1 MPEQL
6 TKKELR
12 ALIDRR
18 ILIRLSIYF
27 TVSII
32 TFGAVVYQIFK
43 NDLNSVL
50 PLFGILI
57 GAIIGTGFSRMQKL
71 SWDHITG
78 KIISRMDTLGIF
90 LLIIYIPFEIFREK
104 IVGLFVHGPIV
115 FVVSFA
121 LLSGIMYGRVLGI
134 RGKIRSLFKEQNL
147 Y

>member
-1 MPEQL
+1 
-6 TKKELR
+6 
-12 ALIDRR
+12 
-18 ILIRLSIYF
+18 
-27 TVSII
+27 
-32 TFGAVVYQIFK
+32 
-43 NDLNSVL
+43 
-50 PLFGILI
+50 
-57 GAIIGTGFSRMQKL
+57 MQKL